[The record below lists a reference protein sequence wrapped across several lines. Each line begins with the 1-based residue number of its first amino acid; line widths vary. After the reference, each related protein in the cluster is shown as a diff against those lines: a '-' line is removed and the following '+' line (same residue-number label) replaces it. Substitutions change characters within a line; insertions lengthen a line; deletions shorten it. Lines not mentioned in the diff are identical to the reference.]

1 MKSDYD
7 SPRTVRHARWLA
19 AVVCGVIT
27 LGLVWAMG
35 VKIMQVSEARAIDA
49 TRENLLASLNALA
62 AERVAQNL
70 PADASWLRRNP
81 FQLLRW
87 VNSDYCGE
95 LLERQPP
102 QVGCW
107 HYLPERGWLL
117 HRSRFADEQ
126 GELAAELHVFQLQ
139 AVPKSLLGSPESQ
152 DGLSSLG
159 LNSVPA
165 AEVAAR
171 ADTYQ

>member
-95 LLERQPP
+95 LQERQLP
-102 QVGCW
+102 QAGCW
-107 HYLPERGWLL
+107 YYLPARGWLL

-126 GELAAELHVFQLQ
+126 GQLAAELHIFQLQ
-139 AVPKSLLGSPESQ
+139 AVPKLLPGSTESKDALISLE
-152 DGLSSLG
+152 

-165 AEVAAR
+165 AEVAAL